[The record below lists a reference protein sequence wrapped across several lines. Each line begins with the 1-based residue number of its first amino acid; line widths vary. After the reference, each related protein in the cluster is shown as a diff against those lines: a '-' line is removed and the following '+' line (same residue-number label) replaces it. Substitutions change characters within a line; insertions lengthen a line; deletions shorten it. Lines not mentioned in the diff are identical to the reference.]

1 MGSRPR
7 AIVTG
12 AASGIGE
19 AAARRLLDEGCS
31 VVAVDINESGLERI
45 AAAGAEPLVADL
57 ADLEDRER
65 VIAAGQGSTTSST
78 RRGSSASSPCPSSR
92 STTGA
97 RSSPINAEAIF
108 FLCQGIGPTMP
119 PGSAI
124 VNLSSSSAKLSNTV
138 EAAVYAASKTT
149 ILSITRSFAYG
160 LAEIPVRVNAVCPAI
175 IDTPMQDK
183 VLEQVAPLRGMTV
196 EELTE
201 ARNASVPLGRPA
213 SPEELAGLIWFL
225 LGEKPGYM
233 TGQAVN
239 YGEATS
245 PGDGAAPSC
254 RTVRRY
260 VMEPRPA
267 LLSQLGM
274 RGPSSE
280 RAFSNLAAVE
290 E

>member
-1 MGSRPR
+1 MASRPS
-7 AIVTG
+7 AMVTG

-31 VVAVDINESGLERI
+31 VIAVDINESGLDPI
-45 AAAGAEPLVADL
+45 VADGAEPLVADL
-57 ADLEDRER
+57 ADLDDRER
-65 VIAAGQGSTTSST
+65 VIAAGQGIDYLVNAAGIIRLKDLSEFTVDDWRDIFT
-78 RRGSSASSPCPSSR
+78 
-92 STTGA
+92 
-97 RSSPINAEAIF
+97 INAEAIF

-138 EAAVYAASKTT
+138 EAAIYAASKTT

-160 LAEIPVRVNAVCPAI
+160 LAKIPVRVNAVCPAI

-196 EELTE
+196 EELTV
-201 ARNASVPLGRPA
+201 ARNASVPLGRTA

-233 TGQAVN
+233 TGQSVN
-239 YGEATS
+239 YG
-245 PGDGAAPSC
+245 GG
-254 RTVRRY
+254 Y
-260 VMEPRPA
+260 VTW
-267 LLSQLGM
+267 
-274 RGPSSE
+274 
-280 RAFSNLAAVE
+280 
-290 E
+290 